1 MNTRRKVFVPLECKE
16 SVVVSRCRVPLSK
29 WMSSWKVSGD
39 AHFLRVSC
47 FCQHLRWFQT
57 ISIFSHMV
65 METSVILWSNDH
77 FGPEWNILTDAIWI
91 AMKWVTACQN
101 IVLPTDLTCYWLC
114 FSVSVAV
121 DAAVELI
128 TGRQPDAGGEGNG
141 SMENHAVAKSLKR
154 PNADSDEEDDKGAV
168 APPIHDIYRA
178 RQQKRIR

>member
-1 MNTRRKVFVPLECKE
+1 MCYI
-16 SVVVSRCRVPLSK
+16 VSKCHSAPCLTSN
-29 WMSSWKVSGD
+29 G
-39 AHFLRVSC
+39 C
-47 FCQHLRWFQT
+47 FF
-57 ISIFSHMV
+57 
-65 METSVILWSNDH
+65 
-77 FGPEWNILTDAIWI
+77 
-91 AMKWVTACQN
+91 
-101 IVLPTDLTCYWLC
+101 

-168 APPIHDIYRA
+168 APPIHDIYRS

>member
-1 MNTRRKVFVPLECKE
+1 MCYI
-16 SVVVSRCRVPLSK
+16 VSKCHSAPCLTSN
-29 WMSSWKVSGD
+29 G
-39 AHFLRVSC
+39 C
-47 FCQHLRWFQT
+47 FF
-57 ISIFSHMV
+57 F
-65 METSVILWSNDH
+65 
-77 FGPEWNILTDAIWI
+77 
-91 AMKWVTACQN
+91 
-101 IVLPTDLTCYWLC
+101 

-168 APPIHDIYRA
+168 APPIHDIYRS